1 MKQNEAKKANALNVC
16 ENVRELN
23 TKSQTLVSIKN
34 VFKFMAVCAGAGLLV
49 FGGAYELDANG
60 VDIIGQWFYTD

>member
-1 MKQNEAKKANALNVC
+1 MKQNEVKKANALNVC

-49 FGGAYELDANG
+49 FGGAYELAENG
-60 VDIIGQWFYTD
+60 VDIVGKWFYIE